1 MPYRTVSTHYH
12 GDTEA
17 RAGFDTLRRIRQEL
31 EALLHEADICGC
43 VITVTTEPNN
53 PKAPA
58 MRDYRMVGEVRSARA

>member
-1 MPYRTVSTHYH
+1 MPSIATATYFPE
-12 GDTEA
+12 DTKA
-17 RAGFDTLRRIRQEL
+17 RANHTTLARIGREL
-31 EALLHEADICGC
+31 DALLHEADICGC